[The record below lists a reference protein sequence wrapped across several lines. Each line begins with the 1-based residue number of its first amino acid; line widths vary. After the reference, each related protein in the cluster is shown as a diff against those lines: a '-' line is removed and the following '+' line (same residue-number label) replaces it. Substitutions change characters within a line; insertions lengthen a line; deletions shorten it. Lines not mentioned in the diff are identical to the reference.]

1 MLYLPQ
7 DSRNYFF
14 RISQVAEILQVEPY
28 VLRYWEKEFPALSP
42 KKDQRGQRIYSEEDV
57 RIALIIRHLLYEEGY
72 TIEGARKKL
81 NKWLNEGDIPESV
94 TFAIQKQELKKRVQ
108 SIKKK
113 LLQIKALLDKHA

>member
-1 MLYLPQ
+1 MLYLAH
-7 DSRNYFF
+7 DSKNYFF

-81 NKWLNEGDIPESV
+81 DKWLNEGEIPENV
-94 TFAIQKQELKKRVQ
+94 TFAIKKQELKKRLQ
-108 SIKKK
+108 TIKKK
-113 LLQIKALLDKHA
+113 LLHIKALLDKYR